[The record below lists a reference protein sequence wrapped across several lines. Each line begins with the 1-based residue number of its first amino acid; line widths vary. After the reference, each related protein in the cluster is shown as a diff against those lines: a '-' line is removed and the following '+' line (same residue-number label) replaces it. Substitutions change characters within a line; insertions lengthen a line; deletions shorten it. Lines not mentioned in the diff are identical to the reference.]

1 MPRVARYLA
10 PAFSQMG
17 MESSKVVK
25 DFYYKEAV
33 MKPGAYALVK
43 RLKENGV
50 KLIIATATDKEMAK
64 AALIRNGIWQDFMG
78 MLT

>member
-1 MPRVARYLA
+1 M
-10 PAFSQMG
+10 AFRLSAEDILEGVNQ
-17 MESSKVVK
+17 VVK

-50 KLIIATATDKEMAK
+50 KFNYSHSD
-64 AALIRNGIWQDFMG
+64 R
-78 MLT
+78 